1 MGNEKEMLFAGPRR
15 VDGAR
20 FVGWVGREGCLPS
33 KERPKRMEYTCLIH
47 SDDSCDLVLR
57 VCPIGLL

>member
-20 FVGWVGREGCLPS
+20 FVGWVGREGCLLS
-33 KERPKRMEYTCLIH
+33 KERPKKDGNLGVKEQESEHKRM
-47 SDDSCDLVLR
+47 LR
-57 VCPIGLL
+57 VDGI